1 MKQFDFDFGDIAE
14 RFSITSAMSMKERKT
29 HGLKKVVLA
38 PLMSLFTELK
48 GVSSLMKQVVR
59 VLDERKSRSLGII
72 YKNFER
78 RSINFKQGA
87 AIFYYLMKRWTTT
100 ASF

>member
-29 HGLKKVVLA
+29 HGLKKVV
-38 PLMSLFTELK
+38 
-48 GVSSLMKQVVR
+48 R

-78 RSINFKQGA
+78 RSINFKQA
-87 AIFYYLMKRWTTT
+87 LTDLSDHSVEAEEFQKLLSLVFILE
-100 ASF
+100 